1 MNKTLRYFSLW
12 YLQAVGVIAAACAG
26 FAVGAL
32 LEIRSSGAG
41 LLSTYLSSVPIMV
54 LLLSLIMPYTLSR
67 SYAEEALCF
76 GAARREIFRGLETAT
91 LLYALVM
98 LAVCMAGDWLAHW
111 ILPPEELNFSSQ
123 FTASLPLLFALLLF
137 LCQLGLLLGRTRHLW
152 YLVAAVIV
160 VTMAALASLIGALFL
175 GYEEPSLALRQ
186 ARPLLGTASLV
197 LAAGAA
203 FWFRAK
209 VARMVVQR

>member
-123 FTASLPLLFALLLF
+123 FTASLPLLF
-137 LCQLGLLLGRTRHLW
+137 LCQLGLLLGRTRHIW
-152 YLVAAVIV
+152 YLVAAVIA

-175 GYEEPSLALRQ
+175 GYEYPSLALRQ
-186 ARPLLGTASLV
+186 ARPVLVAASLV

-203 FWFRAK
+203 FWFRVK
-209 VARMVVQR
+209 VARMVVRR

>member
-54 LLLSLIMPYTLSR
+54 LLLSLVMPYTMSR
-67 SYAEEALCF
+67 NYAEEALCF

-91 LLYALVM
+91 LLYALVSSY
-98 LAVCMAGDWLAHW
+98 LAF
-111 ILPPEELNFSSQ
+111 P
-123 FTASLPLLFALLLF
+123 SLP
-137 LCQLGLLLGRTRHLW
+137 GRNP
-152 YLVAAVIV
+152 AVYFCCTIPG
-160 VTMAALASLIGALFL
+160 VTPGC
-175 GYEEPSLALRQ
+175 R
-186 ARPLLGTASLV
+186 
-197 LAAGAA
+197 
-203 FWFRAK
+203 
-209 VARMVVQR
+209 

>member
-54 LLLSLIMPYTLSR
+54 LLLSLIMPYTMSR
-67 SYAEEALCF
+67 NYAEEALCF

-98 LAVCMAGDWLAHW
+98 LAVCMAGDWLAHRL
-111 ILPPEELNFSSQ
+111 LPPEELNFSGQ
-123 FTASLPLLFALLLF
+123 LTGSLPLLFAMLLF
-137 LCQLGLLLGRTRHLW
+137 LCQLGLLLGRTRHIW
-152 YLVAAVIV
+152 YLVAAAIAVP
-160 VTMAALASLIGALFL
+160 MAALASLIGALFL
-175 GYEEPSLALRQ
+175 GYEYPSLALRQ

-197 LAAGAA
+197 LAAGLC
-203 FWFRAK
+203 FWFHSK
-209 VARMVVQR
+209 VARMVVRR

>member
-1 MNKTLRYFSLW
+1 MNKTLRYFGLC
-12 YLQAVGVIAAACAG
+12 YLQAVGVLAAAGAG
-26 FAVGAL
+26 FVVGAL
-32 LEIRSSGAG
+32 LEVRNSGPG
-41 LLSTYLSSVPIMV
+41 LFSTYLTSIPFIV
-54 LLLSLIMPYTLSR
+54 LLLSLIMPYTMSR
-67 SYAEEALCF
+67 NYAEEALCF
-76 GAARREIFRGLETAT
+76 GAARREIFRGLEAAT

-137 LCQLGLLLGRTRHLW
+137 LCQLGLLLGRTRHIW
-152 YLVAAVIV
+152 YLVAAAIAVP
-160 VTMAALASLIGALFL
+160 MAALASLIGALFL
-175 GYEEPSLALRQ
+175 GYEEPSFALVQ
-186 ARPLLGTASLV
+186 ARPVLVAASLV

-209 VARMVVQR
+209 VARMVVRR

>member
-1 MNKTLRYFSLW
+1 METASISS
-12 YLQAVGVIAAACAG
+12 QEEDSPAACAG

-137 LCQLGLLLGRTRHLW
+137 LCQLGLLLGRTRHIW
-152 YLVAAVIV
+152 YLVAAVIA

-186 ARPLLGTASLV
+186 ARPLLGTASLA
-197 LAAGAA
+197 LAAGMC
-203 FWFRAK
+203 FWFHSK
-209 VARMVVQR
+209 VARMVVRR

>member
-98 LAVCMAGDWLAHW
+98 LAVCMAGDWLAHRL
-111 ILPPEELNFSSQ
+111 LPPEELNFSGQ
-123 FTASLPLLFALLLF
+123 FTGSLPLLFALLLF
-137 LCQLGLLLGRTRHLW
+137 LCQLGLVLGRAKHSW
-152 YLVAAVIV
+152 YLVAAVIA

-175 GYEEPSLALRQ
+175 GYEEPSLALVQ
-186 ARPLLGTASLV
+186 ARPVLVAASLA

-203 FWFRAK
+203 FWFRVK
-209 VARMVVQR
+209 VARMVVRR

>member
-32 LEIRSSGAG
+32 LEIRSSGTG

-137 LCQLGLLLGRTRHLW
+137 LCQLGLLLGRTRHIW
-152 YLVAAVIV
+152 YLVAAVIA

-175 GYEEPSLALRQ
+175 GYEEPSFALVQ
-186 ARPLLGTASLV
+186 ARPVLVAASLV

-209 VARMVVQR
+209 VARMVVRR

>member
-111 ILPPEELNFSSQ
+111 ILPPEELNFSGQ
-123 FTASLPLLFALLLF
+123 FTGSLPLLFALLLF
-137 LCQLGLLLGRTRHLW
+137 LCQLGLLLGRTRHIW
-152 YLVAAVIV
+152 YLVAAVIA
-160 VTMAALASLIGALFL
+160 VTMATLVFLIWALFL

-197 LAAGAA
+197 LAAGMC
-203 FWFRAK
+203 FWFHSK
-209 VARMVVQR
+209 VARMVVRR

>member
-1 MNKTLRYFSLW
+1 ML
-12 YLQAVGVIAAACAG
+12 AAAGAG

-123 FTASLPLLFALLLF
+123 FTASLPLLFAMLLF
-137 LCQLGLLLGRTRHLW
+137 LCQLGLVLGRAKHSW
-152 YLVAAVIV
+152 YLVAATIAVPTATFV
-160 VTMAALASLIGALFL
+160 FLIGALLL
-175 GYEEPSLALRQ
+175 GYEAPSLALRQ

-197 LAAGAA
+197 LAAGMC
-203 FWFRAK
+203 FWFHSK
-209 VARMVVQR
+209 MARMVVRR

>member
-98 LAVCMAGDWLAHW
+98 LAVCMA
-111 ILPPEELNFSSQ
+111 
-123 FTASLPLLFALLLF
+123 
-137 LCQLGLLLGRTRHLW
+137 
-152 YLVAAVIV
+152 AAVCR
-160 VTMAALASLIGALFL
+160 AAVFVPAGAGF
-175 GYEEPSLALRQ
+175 GARQ
-186 ARPLLGTASLV
+186 AQLV
-197 LAAGAA
+197 SGGGGDRGDDGGACVPD
-203 FWFRAK
+203 RG
-209 VARMVVQR
+209 VVPGL

>member
-41 LLSTYLSSVPIMV
+41 LLSTYLLSVPIMV

-137 LCQLGLLLGRTRHLW
+137 LCQLGLLLGRTRHIW
-152 YLVAAVIV
+152 YLVAAVIA

-175 GYEEPSLALRQ
+175 GYEEPSLALVQ
-186 ARPLLGTASLV
+186 ARPVLGTASLV
-197 LAAGAA
+197 LAAGMC
-203 FWFRAK
+203 FWFHSK
-209 VARMVVQR
+209 VARMVVRR

>member
-1 MNKTLRYFSLW
+1 MNKTLRYFGLC
-12 YLQAVGVIAAACAG
+12 YLQAVGMLAAAGAG

-123 FTASLPLLFALLLF
+123 FTASLPLLFAMLLF
-137 LCQLGLLLGRTRHLW
+137 LCQLGLVLGRAKHSW
-152 YLVAAVIV
+152 YLVAATIAVPTATFV
-160 VTMAALASLIGALFL
+160 FLIGALLL
-175 GYEEPSLALRQ
+175 GYEAPSLALRQ

-197 LAAGAA
+197 LAAGMC
-203 FWFRAK
+203 FWFHSK
-209 VARMVVQR
+209 VARMVVRR

>member
-1 MNKTLRYFSLW
+1 MNKTLRYFGLC
-12 YLQAVGVIAAACAG
+12 YLQAVGVLAAAGAG

-32 LEIRSSGAG
+32 LETRNGGPG

-91 LLYALVM
+91 MLYALVM

-137 LCQLGLLLGRTRHLW
+137 LCQLGLLLGRTRHIW
-152 YLVAAVIV
+152 YLVAAVIA

-175 GYEEPSLALRQ
+175 GYEEPSFALVQ
-186 ARPLLGTASLV
+186 ARPVLVAASLV
-197 LAAGAA
+197 LAADAA

>member
-137 LCQLGLLLGRTRHLW
+137 SCQLGLLLGRTRHIW
-152 YLVAAVIV
+152 YLVAAVIA

-175 GYEEPSLALRQ
+175 GYEEPSLALVQ
-186 ARPLLGTASLV
+186 ARPVLGTASLV
-197 LAAGAA
+197 LAAGMC
-203 FWFRAK
+203 FWFHSK
-209 VARMVVQR
+209 VARMVVRR

>member
-137 LCQLGLLLGRTRHLW
+137 LCQLGLLLGRTRHIW
-152 YLVAAVIV
+152 YMVAAVIA

-175 GYEEPSLALRQ
+175 GYEEPSFALVQ
-186 ARPLLGTASLV
+186 AQPVLVAASLV

>member
-111 ILPPEELNFSSQ
+111 ILPPEELNFIDQ
-123 FTASLPLLFALLLF
+123 FTGSLPLLFAVLLF
-137 LCQLGLLLGRTRHLW
+137 LCQLGLVLGRAKHSW
-152 YLVAAVIV
+152 YLVAATIAVPTATLV
-160 VTMAALASLIGALFL
+160 FLIGALFL

-197 LAAGAA
+197 LAAGMC
-203 FWFRAK
+203 FWFHSK
-209 VARMVVQR
+209 VARMVVRR

>member
-76 GAARREIFRGLETAT
+76 GAARREIFRGLEAAT
-91 LLYALVM
+91 LLYALAM
-98 LAVCMAGDWLAHW
+98 LAAGKAGDWLAHRL
-111 ILPPEELNFSSQ
+111 LPPEELNFSDQ
-123 FTASLPLLFALLLF
+123 FTGSLPLLFAALLF
-137 LCQLGLLLGRTRHLW
+137 LCQLGLVLGRAKHSW
-152 YLVAAVIV
+152 YLVAAAIAVPTATFV
-160 VTMAALASLIGALFL
+160 FLIGALLL
-175 GYEEPSLALRQ
+175 GYEAPSLALRQ

-197 LAAGAA
+197 LAAGMC
-203 FWFRAK
+203 FWFHSK

>member
-111 ILPPEELNFSSQ
+111 ILPPEELNFSDQ
-123 FTASLPLLFALLLF
+123 FTGSLPLLFAVLLF
-137 LCQLGLLLGRTRHLW
+137 LCQLGLVLGRAKHSW
-152 YLVAAVIV
+152 YLVAAAIAVPTATFV
-160 VTMAALASLIGALFL
+160 FLIGALFL

-197 LAAGAA
+197 LAAGMC
-203 FWFRAK
+203 FWFHSK
-209 VARMVVQR
+209 VARMVVRR

>member
-67 SYAEEALCF
+67 GYAEEALCF
-76 GAARREIFRGLETAT
+76 GAARQEIFRGLETAT

-137 LCQLGLLLGRTRHLW
+137 LCQLGLLLGRTRHIW
-152 YLVAAVIV
+152 YLVAAVIA

-175 GYEEPSLALRQ
+175 GYEEPSFALVQ
-186 ARPLLGTASLV
+186 ARPVLVAASLV

-203 FWFRAK
+203 FWFRVK

>member
-123 FTASLPLLFALLLF
+123 FTASLPLLFAMLLF
-137 LCQLGLLLGRTRHLW
+137 LCQLGLVLGRAKHSW
-152 YLVAAVIV
+152 YLVAAVIA

-175 GYEEPSLALRQ
+175 GYEEPSLALVQ
-186 ARPLLGTASLV
+186 ARPLLGTASLA
-197 LAAGAA
+197 LAAGMC
-203 FWFRAK
+203 FWFHSK
-209 VARMVVQR
+209 VARMVVRR

>member
-12 YLQAVGVIAAACAG
+12 YLQTVGVIAAAGAG

-32 LEIRSSGAG
+32 LEVRNSGPG
-41 LLSTYLSSVPIMV
+41 LFSTYLTSIPFIV
-54 LLLSLIMPYTLSR
+54 LLLSLIMPYTMSR
-67 SYAEEALCF
+67 NYAEEALCF

-137 LCQLGLLLGRTRHLW
+137 LCQLGLLLGRTRHIW
-152 YLVAAVIV
+152 YLVAAVIA

-175 GYEEPSLALRQ
+175 GYEEPSFALVQ
-186 ARPLLGTASLV
+186 ARPVLGTASLV

-209 VARMVVQR
+209 VARMVVRR

>member
-12 YLQAVGVIAAACAG
+12 YLQAVGVLAAACAG

-123 FTASLPLLFALLLF
+123 FTGSLPLLFAVLLF
-137 LCQLGLLLGRTRHLW
+137 LCQLGLVLGRAKHSW
-152 YLVAAVIV
+152 YLVAAAIAVPTATFV
-160 VTMAALASLIGALFL
+160 FLIGALLL
-175 GYEEPSLALRQ
+175 GYEAPSLALRQ

-197 LAAGAA
+197 LAAGMC
-203 FWFRAK
+203 FWFHSK
-209 VARMVVQR
+209 VARMVVRR

>member
-1 MNKTLRYFSLW
+1 MNKTLRYFGLW
-12 YLQAVGVIAAACAG
+12 YLQAVGVLAAACAG

-32 LEIRSSGAG
+32 LETRNSGPG
-41 LLSTYLSSVPIMV
+41 LFSTYLSSVPIMV

-137 LCQLGLLLGRTRHLW
+137 LCQLGLLLGRTRHIW
-152 YLVAAVIV
+152 YLVAAVIA

-175 GYEEPSLALRQ
+175 GYEEPSLALVQ
-186 ARPLLGTASLV
+186 ARPVLGTASLV
-197 LAAGAA
+197 LAAGMC
-203 FWFRAK
+203 FWFHSK
-209 VARMVVQR
+209 VARMVVRR

>member
-1 MNKTLRYFSLW
+1 MNKTLRYFGLW

-123 FTASLPLLFALLLF
+123 FTGSLPLLFALLLF
-137 LCQLGLLLGRTRHLW
+137 LCQLGLVLGRAKHSW
-152 YLVAAVIV
+152 YLVAATIAVPTATFV
-160 VTMAALASLIGALFL
+160 FLIGALLL
-175 GYEEPSLALRQ
+175 GYEAPSLALRQ
-186 ARPLLGTASLV
+186 ARPLLGTASLA
-197 LAAGAA
+197 LAAGMC
-203 FWFRAK
+203 FWFHSK
-209 VARMVVQR
+209 VARMVVRR

>member
-12 YLQAVGVIAAACAG
+12 YLQAVGMLAAACAG

-76 GAARREIFRGLETAT
+76 GAARREIFRGLEAAT

-98 LAVCMAGDWLAHW
+98 LAGF
-111 ILPPEELNFSSQ
+111 P
-123 FTASLPLLFALLLF
+123 
-137 LCQLGLLLGRTRHLW
+137 
-152 YLVAAVIV
+152 
-160 VTMAALASLIGALFL
+160 
-175 GYEEPSLALRQ
+175 
-186 ARPLLGTASLV
+186 
-197 LAAGAA
+197 
-203 FWFRAK
+203 
-209 VARMVVQR
+209 

>member
-137 LCQLGLLLGRTRHLW
+137 LCQLGLLLGRTRYIW
-152 YLVAAVIV
+152 YLVAAVIA

-175 GYEEPSLALRQ
+175 GYEEPSFALVQ
-186 ARPLLGTASLV
+186 ARPVLGTASLV

-209 VARMVVQR
+209 VARMVVRR

>member
-12 YLQAVGVIAAACAG
+12 YLQAVGVIAAAGAG

-137 LCQLGLLLGRTRHLW
+137 LCQLGLLLGRTRHIW
-152 YLVAAVIV
+152 YLVAATIAVPTATFV
-160 VTMAALASLIGALFL
+160 FLIGALLL
-175 GYEEPSLALRQ
+175 GYEAPSLALRQ

-197 LAAGAA
+197 LAAGMC
-203 FWFRAK
+203 FWFHSK
-209 VARMVVQR
+209 VARMVVRR

>member
-1 MNKTLRYFSLW
+1 
-12 YLQAVGVIAAACAG
+12 
-26 FAVGAL
+26 
-32 LEIRSSGAG
+32 
-41 LLSTYLSSVPIMV
+41 
-54 LLLSLIMPYTLSR
+54 MPYTLSR

-137 LCQLGLLLGRTRHLW
+137 LCQLGLLLGRTRHIW
-152 YLVAAVIV
+152 YLVAAAIAVP
-160 VTMAALASLIGALFL
+160 MAALASLIGALFL
-175 GYEEPSLALRQ
+175 GYEEPSFALVQ
-186 ARPLLGTASLV
+186 ARPVLVAASLV

>member
-76 GAARREIFRGLETAT
+76 GAAPAGNFSRAGDGHD
-91 LLYALVM
+91 
-98 LAVCMAGDWLAHW
+98 AVCAGDA
-111 ILPPEELNFSSQ
+111 
-123 FTASLPLLFALLLF
+123 
-137 LCQLGLLLGRTRHLW
+137 GRVHGR
-152 YLVAAVIV
+152 
-160 VTMAALASLIGALFL
+160 
-175 GYEEPSLALRQ
+175 
-186 ARPLLGTASLV
+186 
-197 LAAGAA
+197 
-203 FWFRAK
+203 
-209 VARMVVQR
+209 

>member
-32 LEIRSSGAG
+32 LEIRNSGAG
-41 LLSTYLSSVPIMV
+41 LFSTYLASVPFMV

-137 LCQLGLLLGRTRHLW
+137 LCQLGLLLGRTRHIW
-152 YLVAAVIV
+152 YLVAAVIA

-175 GYEEPSLALRQ
+175 GYEEPSFALVQ
-186 ARPLLGTASLV
+186 ARPVLVAASLV

-209 VARMVVQR
+209 VARMVVRR